1 MSAAGLD
8 ALHPVLIH
16 HIASTL
22 RWPGLRPLQEEA
34 AAPLVAGEDAILLA
48 PTAGGKTEAAAFPI
62 LSRMAAEEW
71 SGVSVLYLC
80 PIKALLNNLEPRLAE
95 YAAWLGRRVAVW
107 HGDVG
112 QSARRRLIA
121 DPPDILLT
129 TPESLEA
136 MLVSRGVDTAA
147 FLGGVQAVIID
158 EVHAFAGDDRGWH
171 LSAVL
176 SRLETLTG
184 RRLQRIG
191 MSATVGNPQA
201 LLAWLQGGRED
212 RPGRVLSPGVTPG
225 TVAQADITVD
235 YVTSVAAAS
244 LLLSKLH
251 QGEKRLVF
259 VDSRRRAEELGAAL
273 RERGVQVYLSHS
285 SLSADE
291 RRRAEDAFAND
302 RDCIIVATSTL
313 ELGIDVGDLDR
324 VIQIGTPGTVSSFL
338 QRLGRTGRRAGTS
351 RNCLLITIDDEDGLI
366 HTLGLLQ
373 AWSQGYV
380 EKVTPPPLPMHL
392 AAQQFLAAALS
403 NGTINLGTWRRLW
416 AATPLMSEEALGIP
430 PEHILD
436 HLISSGMLETDGGQ
450 AFIGVEAE
458 KAFGRRHFME
468 LLSAFTTPPVFTV
481 TDGRYDIGT
490 VELRTMLSASAS
502 GASSPAAPMTLSLA
516 GRFWKMTSIDWRRH
530 RLLVER
536 SDTGSVT
543 RWGSVSRGFGT
554 EVTAG
559 MLAVLRGQDPA
570 GVTLTRRATEMIGHL
585 RDDYAEFTP
594 STDGMIYRPTSR
606 ETAYGQLWT
615 WAGTAANQQLVSD
628 LGPDLGMELAPQ
640 RQRIRHDR
648 IFIHPDIAESELR
661 TRIRESRDLPPEQ
674 RPLPEINEDALDELK
689 FSQALPREWAMQVL
703 AVRLVSE

>member
-136 MLVSRGVDTAA
+136 MLVSHGVDSTK

-176 SRLETLTG
+176 SRLEALAG

-191 MSATVGNPQA
+191 MSATVGNPEA
-201 LLAWLQGGRED
+201 LLSWLQGGRSD
-212 RPGRVLSPGVTPG
+212 RPGQVLSPGVTPG
-225 TVAQADITVD
+225 TVAPADITVD

-313 ELGIDVGDLDR
+313 ELGIDVGDLER

-516 GRFWKMTSIDWRRH
+516 GRFWKVTSIDWRRH

>member
-1 MSAAGLD
+1 MSISTEKDDKTGANLR
-8 ALHPVLIH
+8 LHMWST
-16 HIASTL
+16 IAQH
-22 RWPGLRPLQEEA
+22 RG
-34 AAPLVAGEDAILLA
+34 
-48 PTAGGKTEAAAFPI
+48 
-62 LSRMAAEEW
+62 
-71 SGVSVLYLC
+71 C
-80 PIKALLNNLEPRLAE
+80 
-95 YAAWLGRRVAVW
+95 
-107 HGDVG
+107 
-112 QSARRRLIA
+112 RRR
-121 DPPDILLT
+121 
-129 TPESLEA
+129 
-136 MLVSRGVDTAA
+136 
-147 FLGGVQAVIID
+147 
-158 EVHAFAGDDRGWH
+158 
-171 LSAVL
+171 
-176 SRLETLTG
+176 
-184 RRLQRIG
+184 
-191 MSATVGNPQA
+191 GNQVRCS
-201 LLAWLQGGRED
+201 WLQGGRSD
-212 RPGRVLSPGVTPG
+212 RPGQVLSPGVTPG

-273 RERGVQVYLSHS
+273 HERGVQVYLSHS

-373 AWSQGYV
+373 AWSRGYV

-392 AAQQFLAAALS
+392 AAQQLLAAALTD
-403 NGTINLGTWRRLW
+403 GTINLGTWRRLW
-416 AATPLMSEEALGIP
+416 ASTPLMLEETLGIDP
-430 PEHILD
+430 QRILN

-481 TDGRYDIGT
+481 TDGRHDVGT

-502 GASSPAAPMTLSLA
+502 GASSPGPSTPMTLSLA
-516 GRFWKMTSIDWRRH
+516 GRFWKVISIDWRRR
-530 RLLVER
+530 RLVVER
-536 SDTGSVT
+536 SDSGTVT
-543 RWGSVSRGFGT
+543 RWGSVSRGFGS

-559 MLAVLRGQDPA
+559 MLTVLRGQEPF
-570 GVTLTRRATEMIGHL
+570 GVTLTRRALDMLGHL
-585 RDDYAEFTP
+585 REDYAEVTP
-594 STDGMIYRPTSR
+594 SNGFLYLPATS
-606 ETAYGQLWT
+606 ETSHGHLWT
-615 WAGTAANQQLVSD
+615 WAGTVANQQLVTD
-628 LGPDLGMELAPQ
+628 LGVELGVELAPP

-648 IFIHPDIAESELR
+648 ISVHYGVSESELR
-661 TRIRESRDLPPEQ
+661 ERIALVRSLPAGD
-674 RPLPEINEDALDELK
+674 RPLPEVNEDALKELK
-689 FSQALPREWAMQVL
+689 FSQALPTEWGLRVL
-703 AVRLVSE
+703 QTRLITE

>member
-1 MSAAGLD
+1 MN
-8 ALHPVLIH
+8 ALHPVIIH
-16 HIASTL
+16 HIVSTL
-22 RWPGLRPLQEEA
+22 RWPGLRPLQEQA
-34 AAPLVAGEDAILLA
+34 VAPLISGEDAILLA

-62 LSRMAAEEW
+62 LSRMTTEEW

-107 HGDVG
+107 HGDIG
-112 QSARRRLIA
+112 QSARRRIIA

-136 MLVSRGVDTAA
+136 IMVSRGVDAA
-147 FLGGVQAVIID
+147 SFLGSINTVIID

-176 SRLETLTG
+176 SRVESFTG
-184 RRLQRIG
+184 HQLQRIG

-201 LLAWLQGGRED
+201 LLSWLQGGRAD
-212 RPGRVLSPGVTPG
+212 RPGRVLSPEVTPG
-225 TVAQADITVD
+225 SLVQAEITVD
-235 YVTSVAAAS
+235 YVGSISSAS
-244 LLLSKLH
+244 LLISKLH
-251 QGEKRLVF
+251 QGEKRLAF
-259 VDSRRRAEELGAAL
+259 VDSRRMAEELGTAL
-273 RERGVQVYLSHS
+273 HERGVRVYLSHS

-338 QRLGRTGRRAGTS
+338 QRLGRTGRRSGSS

-373 AWSQGYV
+373 AWSRGFV
-380 EKVTPPPLPMHL
+380 EEVTAPPLPRHL

-403 NGTINLGTWRRLW
+403 DGTINLGTWHRLW
-416 AATPLMSEEALGIP
+416 ESTPLMSRDVLGID
-430 PEHILD
+430 PEEILN

-450 AFIGVEAE
+450 AFIGIEAE
-458 KAFGRRHFME
+458 RAFGHRHFME

-490 VELRTMLSASAS
+490 VELRTMLSASNS
-502 GASSPAAPMTLSLA
+502 GSPGPAAPMTMSLA
-516 GRFWKMTSIDWRRH
+516 GRYWKVVSVDWRRR
-530 RLLVER
+530 RLVVER
-536 SDTGSVT
+536 ADTGAIT
-543 RWGSVSRGFGT
+543 RWGSVSRGFGA
-554 EVTAG
+554 EVTSG
-559 MLAVLRGQDPA
+559 MLKVLLGEDPA
-570 GVTLTRRATEMIGHL
+570 GVVMTRRAADLLGHL
-585 RDDYAEFTP
+585 RDEYAELTP
-594 STDGMIYRPTSR
+594 THGFHYLPATSD
-606 ETAYGQLWT
+606 TAYGHLWT
-615 WAGTAANQQLVSD
+615 WAGTVANQQLVAD
-628 LGPDLGMELAPQ
+628 LSSQLGEELAPQ

-648 IFIHPDIAESELR
+648 IFVHYGVPESELR
-661 TRIRESRDLPPEQ
+661 ERIRLANNLPSGQ
-674 RPLPEINEDALDELK
+674 RPLPEVNEDALDELK
-689 FSQALPREWAMQVL
+689 FSQALPAQWAMQVL
-703 AVRLVSE
+703 ETRLVTP

>member
-1 MSAAGLD
+1 MSATGLD

-34 AAPLVAGEDAILLA
+34 AAPLAAGEDAILLA
-48 PTAGGKTEAAAFPI
+48 PTAGGKTEAAAFPV
-62 LSRMAAEEW
+62 LTRMAAEEW
-71 SGVSVLYLC
+71 SGVSVIYLC
-80 PIKALLNNLEPRLAE
+80 PIKALLNNLEPRLGE
-95 YAAWLGRRVAVW
+95 YAAWLGRRAAVW

-112 QSARRRLIA
+112 QSARRRIIA

-136 MLVSRGVDTAA
+136 MLVSRGVDAA
-147 FLGGVQAVIID
+147 GFLGGVNAVIID

-176 SRLETLTG
+176 SRLEALTG

-191 MSATVGNPQA
+191 MSATVGNPQT
-201 LLAWLQGGRED
+201 LLSWLQGGRDD
-212 RPGRVLSPGVTPG
+212 RPGRVLSPGVEPG
-225 TVAQADITVD
+225 TVASADITVD

-259 VDSRRRAEELGAAL
+259 VDSRRRAEELGTAL
-273 RERGVQVYLSHS
+273 HERGVRVYLSHS

-366 HTLGLLQ
+366 HTLGLLE
-373 AWSQGYV
+373 AWSRGYV
-380 EKVTPPPLPMHL
+380 EEVAAPPLPMHL

-403 NGTINLGTWRRLW
+403 DGTINLGTWRRLW

-430 PEHILD
+430 PERILN

-450 AFIGVEAE
+450 AFIGVQAE

-502 GASSPAAPMTLSLA
+502 CASGPAAPMTLSLA
-516 GRFWKMTSIDWRRH
+516 GRYWKVTSIDWRRR
-530 RLLVER
+530 RLVVER
-536 SDTGSVT
+536 SDTGAVT
-543 RWGSVSRGFGT
+543 RWGSVSRGFGA
-554 EVTAG
+554 EVTVG
-559 MLAVLRGQDPA
+559 MLAVLRGQEPA
-570 GVTLTRRATEMIGHL
+570 GVTLTRRASEMLGHL
-585 RDDYAEFTP
+585 RDDYVEFTP
-594 STDGMIYRPTSR
+594 SGGFLYRPSTAETSH
-606 ETAYGQLWT
+606 GHLWT
-615 WAGTAANQQLVSD
+615 WAGTAANQQLVAD
-628 LGPDLGMELAPQ
+628 LGPDLGVELAPQ

-648 IFIHPDIAESELR
+648 ISIHYGVAESELR
-661 TRIRESRDLPPEQ
+661 ERIAQARSLPPGD
-674 RPLPEINEDALDELK
+674 RPLPEVNEDALDELK
-689 FSQALPREWAMQVL
+689 FSQALPAEWAVRVL
-703 AVRLVSE
+703 AARLVSP

>member
-1 MSAAGLD
+1 MSPTGLD
-8 ALHPVLIH
+8 ALHPVIIH

-34 AAPLVAGEDAILLA
+34 AAPLTQGEDAILLA
-48 PTAGGKTEAAAFPI
+48 PTAGGKTEAAIFPV
-62 LSRMAAEEW
+62 LSRMASEEW
-71 SGVSVLYLC
+71 AGVSVLYLC
-80 PIKALLNNLEPRLAE
+80 PIKALLNNLEPRLGD
-95 YAAWLGRRVAVW
+95 YAAWLGRRAAVW

-136 MLVSRGVDTAA
+136 MLVSRGVDSTE

-176 SRLETLTG
+176 SRLEALTG

-191 MSATVGNPQA
+191 MSATVGNPEA
-201 LLAWLQGGRED
+201 LLSWLQGGKND
-212 RPGRVLSPGVTPG
+212 RAGQVLSPGVTPG

-235 YVTSVAAAS
+235 YVTSVAATS

-373 AWSQGYV
+373 AWSRGYV

-392 AAQQFLAAALS
+392 VAQQFLAAALS
-403 NGTINLGTWRRLW
+403 DGSINLGTWPQLW
-416 AATPLMSEEALGIP
+416 SATPLMSESTLGINP
-430 PEHILD
+430 GDILD
-436 HLISSGMLETDGGQ
+436 HLITSGMLETDGGQ
-450 AFIGVEAE
+450 AFIGVQAE

-481 TDGRYDIGT
+481 TDGRHDVGT
-490 VELRTMLSASAS
+490 VELRTMLSASAT
-502 GASSPAAPMTLSLA
+502 PMTLSLA
-516 GRFWKMTSIDWRRH
+516 GRFWKVTSIDWRRR

-536 SDTGSVT
+536 SDTGSAT
-543 RWGSVSRGFGT
+543 RWGSVSRGFGA

-559 MLAVLRGQDPA
+559 MLSVLRGQDPT
-570 GVTLTRRATEMIGHL
+570 GVTLTRRATEMLSHL

-628 LGPDLGMELAPQ
+628 LGPDLGVELAPQ

>member
-1 MSAAGLD
+1 MSTTGLD

-48 PTAGGKTEAAAFPI
+48 PTAGGKTEAAIFPV
-62 LSRMAAEEW
+62 LSRMATKEW

-80 PIKALLNNLEPRLAE
+80 PIKALLNNLEPRLGE
-95 YAAWLGRRVAVW
+95 YSAWLGRRAAVW

-112 QSARRRLIA
+112 QSARRRIIA

-136 MLVSRGVDTAA
+136 MLVSRGVDSAG

-176 SRLETLTG
+176 SRLEALTN

-191 MSATVGNPQA
+191 MSATVGNPEA
-201 LLAWLQGGRED
+201 LLSWLQGGRND
-212 RPGRVLSPGVTPG
+212 RPGQVLSPGVTPG

-273 RERGVQVYLSHS
+273 HERGVQVYLSHS

-373 AWSQGYV
+373 AWSSGYV

-403 NGTINLGTWRRLW
+403 DGSINLGTWPQLW
-416 AATPLMSEEALGIP
+416 SATPLMSASTLGINP
-430 PEHILD
+430 ADILD
-436 HLISSGMLETDGGQ
+436 HLITSGMLETDGGQ
-450 AFIGVEAE
+450 AFIGVQAE

-481 TDGRYDIGT
+481 TDGRHDVGT
-490 VELRTMLSASAS
+490 VELRTMLSASAT
-502 GASSPAAPMTLSLA
+502 PMTLSLA
-516 GRFWKMTSIDWRRH
+516 GRFWKVTSIDWRRR

-536 SDTGSVT
+536 SDTGAVT
-543 RWGSVSRGFGT
+543 RWGSVSRGFGA

-559 MLAVLRGQDPA
+559 MLSVLRGQDPD
-570 GVTLTRRATEMIGHL
+570 GITLTRRAADMLGHL

-628 LGPDLGMELAPQ
+628 LGPDLGAELAPQ

-661 TRIRESRDLPPEQ
+661 TRIREARNLPPEQ

>member
-1 MSAAGLD
+1 MSSSGLD
-8 ALHPVLIH
+8 VLHPVIIH

-22 RWPGLRPLQEEA
+22 RWPGLRPLQEQA
-34 AAPLVAGEDAILLA
+34 AAPLAAGEDAILLA

-62 LSRMAAEEW
+62 LSRMASEEW

-80 PIKALLNNLEPRLAE
+80 PIKALLNNLEPRLDG
-95 YAAWLGRRVAVW
+95 YAAWLGRRVSVW

-112 QSARRRLIA
+112 QSSRKRIIT

-136 MLVSRGVDTAA
+136 MMVSRGVNAA
-147 FLGGVQAVIID
+147 EFLGGVNAVIID

-176 SRLETLTG
+176 SRLEELTG
-184 RRLQRIG
+184 HPLQRIG
-191 MSATVGNPQA
+191 MSATVGNPES
-201 LLAWLQGGRED
+201 LLSWLQGGRYD
-212 RPGRVLSPGVTPG
+212 RPGHVLAPGIEPG
-225 TVAQADITVD
+225 IVAQADITLD
-235 YVTSVAAAS
+235 YVSGVSSAA

-259 VDSRRRAEELGAAL
+259 VDSRRMAEELGAAL
-273 RERGVQVYLSHS
+273 HERGAQVYLSHS

-338 QRLGRTGRRAGTS
+338 QRLGRTGRRAGS
-351 RNCLLITIDDEDGLI
+351 LRNCLLITIDDEDGLI

-373 AWSQGYV
+373 AWSQGFV
-380 EKVTPPPLPMHL
+380 EQVTPPPLPMHL

-416 AATPLMSEEALGIP
+416 AATPLMTEEILGIDP
-430 PEHILD
+430 AEILQ

-502 GASSPAAPMTLSLA
+502 KTSGTSAPMTMSLA
-516 GRFWKMTSIDWRRH
+516 GRYWKVTSIDWRRR
-530 RLLVER
+530 RLRVEKT
-536 SDTGSVT
+536 DTGAVT
-543 RWGSVSRGFGT
+543 RWGSTSRGFGA

-559 MLAVLRGQDPA
+559 MLAVLRGENPA
-570 GVTLTRRATEMIGHL
+570 GVAVTRRAAEVLGHL
-585 RDDYAEFTP
+585 REEYAALTP
-594 STDGMIYRPTSR
+594 SSGFLYAPSVNETSH
-606 ETAYGQLWT
+606 GQLWT
-615 WAGTAANQQLVSD
+615 WAGTVANQQLVAD
-628 LGPDLGMELAPQ
+628 LGPGLGEELAPQ

-648 IFIHPDIAESELR
+648 IFIHYGVPESAV
-661 TRIRESRDLPPEQ
+661 RERVNRARGLSAGD
-674 RPLPEINEDALDELK
+674 RPLPEVNEDALDELK
-689 FSQALPREWAMQVL
+689 FSQALPAEWALRVL
-703 AVRLVSE
+703 QTRLITE